1 MRLPASAKNRIHE
14 NPSPCIDWY
23 DIDHCIRLAAYLHP
37 ISQSRRRGVHDPAEQ
52 GIIRLFQSTKK
63 PGGGVNLAATPAHV
77 LENVGAT
84 HMMKS
89 YPSAEGQ

>member
-1 MRLPASAKNRIHE
+1 MKILLLVLIGTILIIAFGWLHTST
-14 NPSPCIDWY
+14 
-23 DIDHCIRLAAYLHP
+23 RLAKAAAE
-37 ISQSRRRGVHDPAEQ
+37 GVRDPAEQ